1 VFVSI
6 DTASTYRAE
15 QHFRMP
21 TATDSSPR
29 TDPSQYSYFSKM
41 ANGREKT
48 RRQSIEGSGKIT
60 YDDGDVYTGSFKDN
74 LPHGSGKMEYVDGKV
89 SEGIW
94 KDGKLI

>member
-1 VFVSI
+1 
-6 DTASTYRAE
+6 
-15 QHFRMP
+15 MP